1 MKIPSDDDD
10 LVGAG
15 RFAGGFVHPNHGD
28 SKPKG
33 SPPSTTFSTR
43 STTCEEVIQEFL
55 QEELRTYFLNK
66 ADANLFLKMLTADGL
81 EPFSR
86 S

>member
-10 LVGAG
+10 LVGQG
-15 RFAGGFVHPNHGD
+15 RFAGGFSYQNLGD
-28 SKPKG
+28 PKPKG

-66 ADANLFLKMLTADGL
+66 SDATLFLKMLTADGL